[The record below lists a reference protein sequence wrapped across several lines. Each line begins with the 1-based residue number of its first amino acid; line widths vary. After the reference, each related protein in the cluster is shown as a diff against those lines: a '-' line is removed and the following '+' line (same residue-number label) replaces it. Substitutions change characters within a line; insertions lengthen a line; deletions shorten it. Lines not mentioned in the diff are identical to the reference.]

1 MSKQPE
7 HNSERSQ
14 SQEPRCFARQHM
26 TIEEFGLYTHAR
38 ELSYKSKKFYL
49 NARRCAKRFATTG
62 KNTVYRL
69 VASLEAKG
77 WFQLLK
83 EGRGVATQYLVL
95 NHDEWAAVHPGECP
109 ETGTVDE
116 VSQNEDSASVPE
128 TGLGCPDSGTE
139 VSSFQDGVSQ
149 FRDLVGNRREL
160 SVEGKESKARKKS
173 KRSQVSQNRDSPP
186 LAEEF
191 EPVCS
196 ECGAD
201 LFPEEEELCSDCR
214 AELARQFEGG
224 DP

>member
-109 ETGTVDE
+109 ETGQSMRCPRIGTVPH
-116 VSQNEDSASVPE
+116 SRKNSNRSARNAVLTFS
-128 TGLGCPDSGTE
+128 
-139 VSSFQDGVSQ
+139 
-149 FRDLVGNRREL
+149 RR
-160 SVEGKESKARKKS
+160 RKNS
-173 KRSQVSQNRDSPP
+173 APTAGRS
-186 LAEEF
+186 
-191 EPVCS
+191 
-196 ECGAD
+196 
-201 LFPEEEELCSDCR
+201 
-214 AELARQFEGG
+214 
-224 DP
+224 